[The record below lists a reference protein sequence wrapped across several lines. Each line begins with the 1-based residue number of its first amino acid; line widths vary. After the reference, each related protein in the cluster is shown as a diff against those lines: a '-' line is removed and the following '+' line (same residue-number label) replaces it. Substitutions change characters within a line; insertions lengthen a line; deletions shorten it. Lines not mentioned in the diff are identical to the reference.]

1 MASRGEVAPT
11 THTEYC
17 RFGGAYAA
25 GSDTI
30 SASSFWGTFVLVASA
45 SMLDVSRAPGVAQ
58 RGTSRALWTDLGA
71 ARLGTAR
78 TTLSVCSRAQLDDLG
93 EMLVDG

>member
-1 MASRGEVAPT
+1 MASRGEVAPK

-30 SASSFWGTFVLVASA
+30 SASSFWGTFVLVAGA
-45 SMLDVSRAPGVAQ
+45 SMLNMSRAAGVAP
-58 RGTSRALWTDLGA
+58 RGTFGRRGPHLAA
-71 ARLGTAR
+71 ARLGM
-78 TTLSVCSRAQLDDLG
+78 LG
-93 EMLVDG
+93 P

>member
-1 MASRGEVAPT
+1 M
-11 THTEYC
+11 
-17 RFGGAYAA
+17 
-25 GSDTI
+25 DT
-30 SASSFWGTFVLVASA
+30 
-45 SMLDVSRAPGVAQ
+45 AQ
-58 RGTSRALWTDLGA
+58 PPEDHPYNGTSRALLTDLGA